1 MIQSIILFN
10 TLLETAQQIDV
21 NKYNNYMILGYFAM
35 WAIVMVYILILTNRQ
50 RNIREDIKLMTELL
64 REDEE
69 QDEA

>member
-35 WAIVMVYILILTNRQ
+35 WAIVMVYILILANRQ
-50 RNIREDIKLMTELL
+50 RNVREDIKLMTELL